1 MRGSAPVAAGNR
13 NAVGLLDPG
22 PCHSAPHGSGGRW
35 RRGLWAPACS
45 CLCRAL
51 EGPSACLT
59 VHPAHACSSVTLG
72 RACSGAAVPTLIS
85 RHGPRRPSSASRL
98 RSFVSGVDLIWRNH
112 TPENLQKN
120 WLREFYQVVHTHKPH
135 FMALHCQEF
144 GGKNYEASMSHVDKF
159 VKELL
164 SSDAMKEY
172 NRARVYLDENFKS
185 QEHFTPRSIK
195 KSPAKRS
202 TRTHWRAR
210 PCWKRRSFHRTT
222 FPSAN
227 GREKAS
233 FGQDGVL
240 RTVPSTWSTSTFFM
254 TLPIWSLGKQALRC
268 TRGSGTRPWATCL
281 TESSTS
287 DSRKCRTLCLA
298 ISTSG
303 WTPSPWWRLF
313 LWPFWSRRRERLW
326 LKLGWSMPL
335 FPISRCQGI
344 KACSRVLLP
353 WKSVNNGGNVPSSP
367 PTSSRRPGRKSG
379 GAQPLESLGTRQ
391 GQGSRLLPCP
401 CPSCFLLA
409 PLFSLLPPFSS
420 VLPGPSFT
428 SSPGTLVAH

>member
-185 QEHFTPRSIK
+185 QEHFTRQLSGRQNRPFVWWRSWRQWAVGSGLPAAGREGSRGQDPTGHLKPQPGKWPAPGTWHQPEAPGSCAVCGAAPCSEPTVGRQTPPLPACPSQRLQPLADWFLERGTQVSFFSVRMPWYPRSMLCLCTGEAREETSMPPED
-195 KSPAKRS
+195 SPPGGTPPPPQPESFALQIHRVPGRCS
-202 TRTHWRAR
+202 GCFVR
-210 PCWKRRSFHRTT
+210 PPCSQTMQSGERPWALKGSIHPRR
-222 FPSAN
+222 
-227 GREKAS
+227 
-233 FGQDGVL
+233 
-240 RTVPSTWSTSTFFM
+240 VPSTPGGPC
-254 TLPIWSLGKQALRC
+254 LPRGGWELGSPQE
-268 TRGSGTRPWATCL
+268 GSGHT
-281 TESSTS
+281 
-287 DSRKCRTLCLA
+287 
-298 ISTSG
+298 
-303 WTPSPWWRLF
+303 
-313 LWPFWSRRRERLW
+313 
-326 LKLGWSMPL
+326 
-335 FPISRCQGI
+335 
-344 KACSRVLLP
+344 
-353 WKSVNNGGNVPSSP
+353 
-367 PTSSRRPGRKSG
+367 
-379 GAQPLESLGTRQ
+379 
-391 GQGSRLLPCP
+391 
-401 CPSCFLLA
+401 
-409 PLFSLLPPFSS
+409 
-420 VLPGPSFT
+420 
-428 SSPGTLVAH
+428 

>member
-185 QEHFTPRSIK
+185 QEHFTRQLSGRQNRPFVWWRSWRQWAVG
-195 KSPAKRS
+195 SGLPA
-202 TRTHWRAR
+202 A
-210 PCWKRRSFHRTT
+210 
-222 FPSAN
+222 
-227 GREKAS
+227 GREGS
-233 FGQDGVL
+233 RGQDPTGHL
-240 RTVPSTWSTSTFFM
+240 KPQPGKWPGLLSHTQADFSSKLYKWAPS
-254 TLPIWSLGKQALRC
+254 GQ
-268 TRGSGTRPWATCL
+268 RGLQPEPC
-281 TESSTS
+281 
-287 DSRKCRTLCLA
+287 
-298 ISTSG
+298 
-303 WTPSPWWRLF
+303 
-313 LWPFWSRRRERLW
+313 
-326 LKLGWSMPL
+326 
-335 FPISRCQGI
+335 
-344 KACSRVLLP
+344 
-353 WKSVNNGGNVPSSP
+353 
-367 PTSSRRPGRKSG
+367 RRPLAPGTWHQPEAPGSCAVCGAAPCSEPTVGRQTPPLPACPSQRL
-379 GAQPLESLGTRQ
+379 QPLADWFLERGTQ
-391 GQGSRLLPCP
+391 IPPLLEPP
-401 CPSCFLLA
+401 PPGKLPTPVSVTKPWVVLN
-409 PLFSLLPPFSS
+409 LPPFIH
-420 VLPGPSFT
+420 T
-428 SSPGTLVAH
+428 A

>member
-303 WTPSPWWRLF
+303 WTPSPWWRPKHTAWDFGTYF
-313 LWPFWSRRRERLW
+313 LPDTSFLSCPQIRL
-326 LKLGWSMPL
+326 
-335 FPISRCQGI
+335 R
-344 KACSRVLLP
+344 
-353 WKSVNNGGNVPSSP
+353 SV
-367 PTSSRRPGRKSG
+367 RPGRRLSVRTFLTRPIQHQL
-379 GAQPLESLGTRQ
+379 AFLGSQ
-391 GQGSRLLPCP
+391 ELSAC
-401 CPSCFLLA
+401 
-409 PLFSLLPPFSS
+409 SS
-420 VLPGPSFT
+420 VLLWLGVGQASACSEAGSELRLLAVPLPWTTGPSIC
-428 SSPGTLVAH
+428 SRGYRLDSAS